1 MILFHSS
8 SDFQNVSHS
17 AHLGVETSPNYP
29 EKYPNNLNKWTK
41 RIEVEEGLV
50 LSLKFTAFDVED
62 GGSKCSY
69 DYLEIFDEKKNQ
81 LMKSCG
87 SSLPD
92 PITTKTNIVDL
103 VFVTDGSEQK
113 TGWKITWTAMK
124 QGGGSPIHLA
134 LHCVFYAL
142 ASLRPI

>member
-1 MILFHSS
+1 M
-8 SDFQNVSHS
+8 
-17 AHLGVETSPNYP
+17 
-29 EKYPNNLNKWTK
+29 
-41 RIEVEEGLV
+41 

-62 GGSKCSY
+62 GANWSGGSKCSF

>member
-1 MILFHSS
+1 M
-8 SDFQNVSHS
+8 
-17 AHLGVETSPNYP
+17 
-29 EKYPNNLNKWTK
+29 
-41 RIEVEEGLV
+41 

-62 GGSKCSY
+62 NQKCAFE
-69 DYLEIFDEKKNQ
+69 YLEILDENKNQ
-81 LMKSCG
+81 LMERRCG

-103 VFVTDGSEQK
+103 VFVSDDAEQR

>member
-1 MILFHSS
+1 M
-8 SDFQNVSHS
+8 
-17 AHLGVETSPNYP
+17 
-29 EKYPNNLNKWTK
+29 
-41 RIEVEEGLV
+41 

-62 GGSKCSY
+62 DTKCSY

-103 VFVTDGSEQK
+103 VFVTDGTEQK

-124 QGGGSPIHLA
+124 QGSGGSPIHLA
-134 LHCVFYAL
+134 LHCIF
-142 ASLRPI
+142 SCTSIS

>member
-1 MILFHSS
+1 M
-8 SDFQNVSHS
+8 
-17 AHLGVETSPNYP
+17 
-29 EKYPNNLNKWTK
+29 
-41 RIEVEEGLV
+41 

-81 LMKSCG
+81 LMKRSCG

-92 PITTKTNIVDL
+92 PITTPTNIVDL

-124 QGGGSPIHLA
+124 QGSGGSAIHLA
-134 LHCVFYAL
+134 LHCIFL
-142 ASLRPI
+142 CASIS

>member
-1 MILFHSS
+1 M
-8 SDFQNVSHS
+8 
-17 AHLGVETSPNYP
+17 
-29 EKYPNNLNKWTK
+29 
-41 RIEVEEGLV
+41 

-62 GGSKCSY
+62 GGSRCSY

-103 VFVTDGSEQK
+103 VFVSDDAEQR

-124 QGGGSPIHLA
+124 QGSGGSPIHLA
-134 LHCVFYAL
+134 LHCIFL
-142 ASLRPI
+142 CASIS